1 MIDRTLPPLVLASR
15 SLTRQMMLRQAGLTI
30 TVQPPGLDETAFKA
44 ELRTRASAAPAL
56 APELAGALARA
67 KAEAVAQSQFL
78 GPAQPSAW
86 VIGADQVLSCD
97 GELFDKASD
106 LAAAK
111 VILRRLQSRRHELH
125 SAVCVIHHDER
136 GNMVQ
141 WLHVSTAQLWMRPLS
156 DDFITGYLDRAGP
169 SVLWSVGC
177 YQIEGLGTQLFE
189 RVEGDHFT
197 ILGLPL
203 LPLLHYLRTA
213 GRWPI

>member
-1 MIDRTLPPLVLASR
+1 MTDKTLPPLVLASR
-15 SLTRQMMLRQAGLTI
+15 SVTRQTMQRQAGLTI
-30 TVQPPGLDETAFKA
+30 TVQPSSLDEAAFKA
-44 ELRTRASAAPAL
+44 ELRAQMSATP

-67 KAEAVAQSQFL
+67 KAEAVAQSQFPE
-78 GPAQPSAW
+78 PAGPSAW

-97 GELFDKASD
+97 GELFDKAPD

-111 VILRRLQSRRHELH
+111 VILQRLQSRRHELH
-125 SAVCVIHHDER
+125 AAVCVIHHNES
-136 GNMVQ
+136 GNMVPWQ
-141 WLHVSTAQLWMRPLS
+141 HVSTAQLWMRRLS

-189 RVEGDHFT
+189 SVEGDHFT